1 MHLPDLAGAFFS
13 LPHNSTVFAVVSM
26 YYVLNRYERIKTVQ
40 RRKSM
45 TVQEMIAQMG
55 ERVFDQSFR
64 DCLSATWYNQNSR
77 GIQAGIRLVQN
88 L

>member
-1 MHLPDLAGAFFS
+1 
-13 LPHNSTVFAVVSM
+13 
-26 YYVLNRYERIKTVQ
+26 
-40 RRKSM
+40 M

-55 ERVFDQSFR
+55 ERVFEQSFQ

-88 L
+88 F

>member
-1 MHLPDLAGAFFS
+1 
-13 LPHNSTVFAVVSM
+13 
-26 YYVLNRYERIKTVQ
+26 
-40 RRKSM
+40 M